1 MNSKIIKWGVLS
13 TAKIGIEKVIPA
25 MQKCDNLEIH
35 AISSRNEQNARLASE
50 KLGIQKSYGDYESM
64 LKDPEID
71 AIYNPLPNHLHYA
84 WTKMAIEH
92 GEHVLC
98 EKPMTLDKD
107 QVAELIALRDQMGV
121 KAGEAFMVHTHPQWL
136 DAVQRIKNGELG
148 QLNSVQGFLATI
160 KRTLQISATS
170 WNTEVEPCGI
180 LAAIRCIL
188 QDMPLARNQQGWF
201 R

>member
-1 MNSKIIKWGVLS
+1 MHGLHLK
-13 TAKIGIEKVIPA
+13 
-25 MQKCDNLEIH
+25 NLEF
-35 AISSRNEQNARLASE
+35 
-50 KLGIQKSYGDYESM
+50 KKSYGDYESM

-71 AIYNPLPNHLHYA
+71 AIYSPLPNHLHYA

-92 GEHVLC
+92 GKHVLC